1 MQRYKRYY
9 RDNAFFLTF
18 YSKYQNMFCAYH
30 TKGVLRMD
38 GDIKKI
44 QSVQRALDI
53 INCVANSN
61 SRITLKEITELLGLN
76 INTARGDRKS
86 VV

>member
-1 MQRYKRYY
+1 
-9 RDNAFFLTF
+9 
-18 YSKYQNMFCAYH
+18 
-30 TKGVLRMD
+30 MD

-76 INTARGDRKS
+76 INTARGLAQTLVLNGYLAKDVERGTYSLGYQFYTKS
-86 VV
+86 TQLLS